1 MAQKSE
7 KNQNWMVF
15 ALGVIVTALIGVGA
29 HLFAFSQGAIKR
41 DIASVP
47 TNSLVS
53 SHTVDSNSAFSK
65 MSKQDVLKAQA
76 QIHLHA
82 RAKVLGHIS
91 SKVEKLESSNED
103 KLVLKGIVKTTK
115 DIPEL
120 KVKWILGETAD
131 VLEGEVEHSL
141 SGVKAGKVYEFV
153 IELEEQELNQRVF
166 FHAFEEING
175 ENYGYID
182 QFNSR
187 PNAGSLNKVHAQ
199 SVNDFKIDMSKQRVQ
214 F

>member
-15 ALGVIVTALIGVGA
+15 ALGVFITALIGVGA
-29 HLFAFSQGAIKR
+29 HLFAFSQGVIKR

-53 SHTVDSNSAFSK
+53 SHTLNSKSAFSK

-91 SKVEKLESSNED
+91 SKVEKLENSNEE
-103 KLVLKGIVKTTK
+103 KLVLKGIVNTTK

-120 KVKWILGETAD
+120 KVKWILGEAAD
-131 VLEGEVEHSL
+131 VLEGEEEHSL
-141 SGVKAGKVYEFV
+141 LDVKAGKVYEFV

-166 FHAFEEING
+166 FHAYEEING

-187 PNAGSLNKVHAQ
+187 PNAGNLNKVHAQ